1 MEKSI
6 INLFVKMAFED
17 YEENTEETKAT
28 FDLYERYLQP
38 DSEVYD
44 EASESLIEAAIH
56 CESENAFYAGFNMG
70 MALVANAYD
79 VVKGKQ

>member
-1 MEKSI
+1 MEKNI
-6 INLFVKMAFED
+6 VNLFAEIAFEN
-17 YEENTEETKAT
+17 YEKNAGETKAT

-70 MALVANAYD
+70 VALVANAYD
-79 VVKGKQ
+79 VVKGK